1 MKYGVIL
8 NRVKHVSMKYGVIL
22 NRVKHVSMKYGV
34 ILNRVKHVS
43 KGIHNNTSI
52 TLQIKLDFCPR
63 LIVTYTY
70 MEA

>member
-1 MKYGVIL
+1 MKYE
-8 NRVKHVSMKYGVIL
+8 
-22 NRVKHVSMKYGV
+22 V

-43 KGIHNNTSI
+43 KGTHNNTSI
-52 TLQIKLDFCPR
+52 NLQITLDFGPR